1 MRLIIFYLF
10 GWLALLGWLWSV
22 ILQGLLP
29 SWIAGQVLPF
39 QCALIGALGGITYC
53 LRAVYLNRCA
63 WNRWDTNWHTWY
75 YLRPIVS
82 MVAGITAFLFLK
94 AGLLV
99 LDVNT
104 GEAASGY
111 GFLAFSYV
119 AGLNVDRFYERLEG
133 IAMSA
138 WGIKPSGIAKQTEKG
153 DQ

>member
-1 MRLIIFYLF
+1 
-10 GWLALLGWLWSV
+10 
-22 ILQGLLP
+22 
-29 SWIAGQVLPF
+29 
-39 QCALIGALGGITYC
+39 
-53 LRAVYLNRCA
+53 
-63 WNRWDTNWHTWY
+63 
-75 YLRPIVS
+75 

-104 GEAASGY
+104 GETASGY

-138 WGIKPSGIAKQTEKG
+138 WGIKPSGIAKQTEKR